1 MTVQSGS
8 VFSPGTIAIEVQGL
22 WKRFGDKDVVQDVS
36 LSVERGQVVGF
47 VGPNGAG
54 KTTTIR
60 MLLDILKPDRGSVHI
75 LGNQLSAESQDRIGY
90 LPEERGLYRGQ
101 KVTDVLAYLGM
112 LKGMTKEGASARA
125 NDLLERL
132 GMGEHA
138 GKKISEM
145 SRGLGQ
151 LIQFAATIIHRPSI
165 IVLDEPFSGLDP
177 INVRLMKDV
186 ITELRQD
193 GVALLFSTHQMEQVE
208 ELSDKVMMINRGR
221 VVLDDRL
228 ADIKRRYRGDALKMV
243 VDFMPEELDGT
254 GDVHRDGDVYE
265 VRMLPGATPEHV
277 LRQLLDKGVAVE
289 RFEVATPRMEDIF
302 LMLVGSGHELGAD
315 HE

>member
-8 VFSPGTIAIEVQGL
+8 VFSSGTIAIEVQGL

>member
-8 VFSPGTIAIEVQGL
+8 VFSSGTIAIEVQGL

-101 KVTDVLAYLGM
+101 KVTDVLTYLGM
-112 LKGMTKEGASARA
+112 LKGMTKEDASARA

-145 SRGLGQ
+145 S
-151 LIQFAATIIHRPSI
+151 
-165 IVLDEPFSGLDP
+165 
-177 INVRLMKDV
+177 
-186 ITELRQD
+186 
-193 GVALLFSTHQMEQVE
+193 
-208 ELSDKVMMINRGR
+208 
-221 VVLDDRL
+221 
-228 ADIKRRYRGDALKMV
+228 
-243 VDFMPEELDGT
+243 
-254 GDVHRDGDVYE
+254 
-265 VRMLPGATPEHV
+265 
-277 LRQLLDKGVAVE
+277 
-289 RFEVATPRMEDIF
+289 
-302 LMLVGSGHELGAD
+302 
-315 HE
+315 

>member
-1 MTVQSGS
+1 M
-8 VFSPGTIAIEVQGL
+8 
-22 WKRFGDKDVVQDVS
+22 
-36 LSVERGQVVGF
+36 SVERGQVVGF